1 MFADKVKGD
10 VPRVLI
16 NREKVGEGTPELQK
30 LGIGFGFN
38 FGEGNFR
45 DVLFLGDC
53 DNGAREL
60 CKALGWTAELD
71 ALIAEAHDKE
81 HEAHNPMNP
90 SAL

>member
-1 MFADKVKGD
+1 MCADKVKGG

-38 FGEGNFR
+38 FGDSTTR
-45 DVLFLGDC
+45 DVLYLGDC
-53 DNGAREL
+53 DAGAKEL
-60 CKALGWTAELD
+60 CRLLGWEAELD
-71 ALIAEAHDKE
+71 SLIAEAHDKQ